1 MKLFIPMFL
10 FIVVGC
16 ANNPAPQAPGGGV
29 TAAASAKPEATMAI
43 KHLKDHVK
51 YPASRTAVLA
61 ACADTPEF
69 SAAEKKWLSDNL
81 PERTYVSADEVASAL
96 RL

>member
-1 MKLFIPMFL
+1 MKLFVPMFL

-16 ANNPAPQAPGGGV
+16 ANNPAPQAPSSGV
-29 TAAASAKPEATMAI
+29 TESLSAKPDAAMTV

-51 YPASRTAVLA
+51 YPASRTAVLT

-81 PERTYVSADEVASAL
+81 PERTYVSADEVATAL